1 MWTISQ
7 CCVTCIQIIFALEDL
22 LKVHSEH
29 KMMGDEE
36 TAYFKMTMQCSPT
49 KAKEQKIAKKYVI
62 CLRLKSI

>member
-1 MWTISQ
+1 
-7 CCVTCIQIIFALEDL
+7 
-22 LKVHSEH
+22 
-29 KMMGDEE
+29 MMGDEE